1 MKVSADT
8 LSNLNTEKKLGCCE
22 WLEQGAALSKC
33 GDKPFYHDLI
43 LFNRSKHFCCWK
55 HEAGDHSENNPVV
68 TEKSLL

>member
-43 LFNRSKHFCCWK
+43 LFNRSNIFA
-55 HEAGDHSENNPVV
+55 AGNTKQAIIARITLS
-68 TEKSLL
+68 